1 MNQVVRRY
9 RSGMEIV
16 PDTKDW
22 TWVLYRSCPECGLD
36 TRRVA
41 ATDVP
46 GMLLSG
52 VRAWHRELSRKDVR
66 ERPRPNVW
74 SPLEYACHLR
84 DVCLL
89 FQRRLSVMLYM
100 DDPEFAD
107 WDQDAAAIEDR
118 YAEQDPAEV
127 SAELGKA
134 ARILAE
140 EFQAVSGAQWQR
152 TGVRGDGA
160 AFTVETFAR
169 YFSHELVHH
178 LYDVVAGP
186 AAPN

>member
-46 GMLLSG
+46 GVLLSG
-52 VRAWHRELSRKDVR
+52 VREWHRELRRKDVR

-74 SPLEYACHLR
+74 SPLEYACHVR
-84 DVCLL
+84 DV
-89 FQRRLSVMLYM
+89 FRIFDGRLAQMLAE
-100 DDPEFAD
+100 DDPLFLN
-107 WDQDAAAIEDR
+107 WDQDETAVVER
-118 YAEQDPAEV
+118 YDEQDPATVATELTEA
-127 SAELGKA
+127 AERIA
-134 ARILAE
+134 ASFA
-140 EFQAVSGAQWQR
+140 AVGVEQWSR
-152 TGVRGDGA
+152 RGRRSDGA
-160 AFTVETFAR
+160 SFTVASLGR
-169 YFSHELVHH
+169 YFIHDPIHH
-178 LYDVVAGP
+178 LTDVGGA
-186 AAPN
+186 